1 MQWVGSR
8 YSHLSGKF
16 LKRKN
21 AGMKGLNPIA
31 STKRPKYLCDAQ
43 LYFIML
49 GIAKLKNFL
58 NGSGAG
64 LTPTQADKMSVEVR
78 RVLILIMDDD
88 VEVKRLYDEV
98 RAEVMFDIDR
108 LVYPLHQKE
117 FEILFSG
124 HF

>member
-1 MQWVGSR
+1 MSTNSHELDSYFYVQWVGSR
-8 YSHLSGKF
+8 YSHLSRKF

-31 STKRPKYLCDAQ
+31 STKRPKHLCDAQ

-49 GIAKLKNFL
+49 GMSKLKNFL

-64 LTPTQADKMSVEVR
+64 LSPKQADKMSIEVR

-88 VEVKRLYDEV
+88 IEVKRLYDDV
-98 RAEVMFDIDR
+98 CAEVK
-108 LVYPLHQKE
+108 P
-117 FEILFSG
+117 
-124 HF
+124 